1 MRRLVAFVLERRA
14 ASGAIDWK
22 AALCELDISIPDLGR
37 ARGFM
42 NDRS

>member
-22 AALCELDISIPDLGR
+22 AALCETISIFPTWAAL
-37 ARGFM
+37 AV
-42 NDRS
+42 S